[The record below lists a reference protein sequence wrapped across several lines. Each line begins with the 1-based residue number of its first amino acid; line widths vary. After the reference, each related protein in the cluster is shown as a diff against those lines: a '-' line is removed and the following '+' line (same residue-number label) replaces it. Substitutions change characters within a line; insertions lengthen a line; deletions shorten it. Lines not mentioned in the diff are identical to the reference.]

1 MTEQDLW
8 AQAAKLKEIYANNLN
23 TQKQNSANEMTASK
37 QAFTTDANNQ
47 LKQQDETTG
56 TARVDA
62 DISSNNNARI
72 LRELAARN
80 GFSNGGELLTGM
92 LNTNQEKSNK
102 INSLNRSFAD
112 YRKNWDNKLNEYNN
126 SFNNRMNTL
135 NSETANKINEY
146 NVNTDYDFKGKIEQL
161 RAQQAAEAAAA
172 AKAAAAARASASRSS
187 SGSKSG
193 SSGSSGLTKTE
204 LYDQALKTLNSYM
217 DQNQGYSF
225 LRSYKQDIINDLGQT
240 NYDKLVTYYDKK
252 ASDADYNVKTVSGYL
267 DNNTRMSNAPTAPA
281 PHVPDVVKP
290 APQQS
295 WWDKLWGVFK

>member
-23 TQKQNSANEMTASK
+23 TQKQNSVNEMNSSK

-126 SFNNRMNTL
+126 SFNNKLNTL

-172 AKAAAAARASASRSS
+172 AKARTASASRSS
-187 SGSKSG
+187 SSG
-193 SSGSSGLTKTE
+193 TKSSGTSGMTKTE
-204 LYDQALKTLNSYM
+204 LYDYRLRQLNDYM
-217 DQNQGYSF
+217 SNNKGYRY
-225 LRSYKQDIINDLGQT
+225 LTDNKENLLNELGQT
-240 NYDKLVTYYDKK
+240 SYDKLYNYWHEKSSNVDSTTAMRDINDEKSRSQMS
-252 ASDADYNVKTVSGYL
+252 ASMFRPIDEPEPAKPVDTKNSWFNMLSNLFVK
-267 DNNTRMSNAPTAPA
+267 
-281 PHVPDVVKP
+281 
-290 APQQS
+290 
-295 WWDKLWGVFK
+295 